1 MQKSRRARSLL
12 QKPRSQEATER
23 GAKMPPNVQYS
34 DRYYD
39 DIYEYRHVVL
49 PQELARM
56 LPKGKLLSEMEWRLL
71 GVQQSPGWVHYTIH
85 KPEPHVMLFRRPLN
99 YQQQMAQQQQQ
110 QQQMMMA
117 QNGHA
122 VQHH

>member
-1 MQKSRRARSLL
+1 
-12 QKPRSQEATER
+12 
-23 GAKMPPNVQYS
+23 
-34 DRYYD
+34 
-39 DIYEYRHVVL
+39 
-49 PQELARM
+49 M

>member
-1 MQKSRRARSLL
+1 
-12 QKPRSQEATER
+12 
-23 GAKMPPNVQYS
+23 MPPNVQYS